1 MAIIPKSNGLIT
13 ENARQYYE
21 GAQEFRGY
29 NYSVAGFTT
38 DFNTDLYFRTW
49 NEDLPEYTL
58 NNFKLYTSPT
68 GIPGTY
74 QEYLSE
80 FSVSGNTITF
90 PGGSEPASS
99 LYVVVQLKILTG
111 GKYGNDDAEKAYG
124 QTVED
129 MEKYYDNVGHVDWT
143 HKISKAKMLKAQHPG
158 YEVFKMGIH
167 GQRGVSC
174 SDCRDGSRQPLC

>member
-29 NYSVAGFTT
+29 NYSAAGFTT
-38 DFNTDLYFRTW
+38 DFNTDLYFKTW

-90 PGGSEPASS
+90 PSGSEPASS
-99 LYVVVQLKILTG
+99 LYIVVQLKILTG
-111 GKYGNDDAEKAYG
+111 GKYGNNDAEKAYG

-129 MEKYYDNVGHVDWT
+129 NYG
-143 HKISKAKMLKAQHPG
+143 G
-158 YEVFKMGIH
+158 YAYTTLDDIITTF
-167 GQRGVSC
+167 
-174 SDCRDGSRQPLC
+174 